1 MNGSDWYGRGVS
13 TNVSHA
19 TTLGDRGRFVIPSD
33 VRERHGWAPGTS
45 LVAIDTDAGLILMSS
60 DQALE
65 WLRSRLEGRDLVG
78 ELLADRR
85 REAEAGNS

>member
-1 MNGSDWYGRGVS
+1 VGNGKWVS
-13 TNVSHA
+13 
-19 TTLGDRGRFVIPSD
+19 
-33 VRERHGWAPGTS
+33 GTS
-45 LVAIDTDAGLILMSS
+45 LVAVDTGAGLILMSS

-85 REAEAGNS
+85 REVESGN